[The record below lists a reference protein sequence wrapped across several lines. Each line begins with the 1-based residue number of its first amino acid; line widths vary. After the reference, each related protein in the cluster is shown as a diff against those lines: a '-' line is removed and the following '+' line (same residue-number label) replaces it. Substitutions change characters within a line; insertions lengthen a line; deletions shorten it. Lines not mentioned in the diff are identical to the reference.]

1 MRIGARRIRPWFLGR
16 YDIWHIYTYLT
27 YPWISISI
35 IQYHSIIF
43 NISISATSYPFH
55 PYLSIPSFFVWQNQ
69 WDQRPG
75 AQWPQALKLFS
86 SSRRAAKMVNDVA
99 VDMAIRA
106 CESQGKLELVLEL
119 LQELQVSW
127 IKWDKVRMLNNN
139 YYTHLCCVFC
149 FLEVGDGGYCL
160 ATLYIYC
167 IYIHYIHIHIVYIY
181 M

>member
-1 MRIGARRIRPWFLGR
+1 MFQSHPFLC
-16 YDIWHIYTYLT
+16 
-27 YPWISISI
+27 
-35 IQYHSIIF
+35 
-43 NISISATSYPFH
+43 
-55 PYLSIPSFFVWQNQ
+55 WQNQ

-149 FLEVGDGGYCL
+149 FFRGWRWGLL
-160 ATLYIYC
+160 FSHIIYTV
-167 IYIHYIHIHIVYIY
+167 YIHYIYIHIVYIY
-181 M
+181 NCIYIYILAWIC